1 MPAAVVNG
9 GRAIITNRLRG
20 SGTDPLYIAV
30 GTGSTA
36 VATTQTALV
45 TEVDSRVTGTSS
57 QQTTSTTNDTHRV
70 TGTYTCGATSRVI
83 TEVGTFDAASGGNM
97 FIRAVLDS
105 SVSLVNGDTI
115 AFTINTQVTSSVA

>member
-36 VATTQTALV
+36 VATSQTALV
-45 TEVDSRVTGTSS
+45 TEVDSRVTGTSA
-57 QQTTSTTNDTHRV
+57 QATTSTTNDTHRV
-70 TGTYTCGATSRVI
+70 TGTYTCGATPRTI
-83 TEVGTFDAASGGNM
+83 AEVGTFDAASSGNM

-105 SVSLVNGDTI
+105 TIALVSGDSI
-115 AFTINTQVTSSVA
+115 AFTINMQVTSSVA

>member
-20 SGTDPLYIAV
+20 SGTDPLYIGV

-36 VATTQTALV
+36 VATTQTDLV
-45 TEVDSRVTGTSS
+45 TPVDSRVTGTSA
-57 QQTTSTTNDTHRV
+57 QATTTTTNDTHRV
-70 TGTYTCGATSRVI
+70 TGTFTCGATSRVI
-83 TEVGTFDAASGGNM
+83 TEVGTFDAVSSGNM

-105 SVSLVNGDTI
+105 SISLVNGDSI
-115 AFTINTQVTSSVA
+115 AFTINCVVSSSVA